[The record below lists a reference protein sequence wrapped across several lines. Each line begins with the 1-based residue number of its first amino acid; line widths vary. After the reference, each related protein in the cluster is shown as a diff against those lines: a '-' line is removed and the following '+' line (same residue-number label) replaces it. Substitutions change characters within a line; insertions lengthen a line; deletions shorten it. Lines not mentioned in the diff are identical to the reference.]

1 MLDLI
6 ASLSLL
12 EVLAVTAYGM
22 FLILLCAGALFLIY
36 KVARA
41 AIAAGS
47 RRDAAESPAPPQ
59 EDEDEIHAVLISA
72 VSEAVHLP
80 VDKFRIVSIRQ
91 IG

>member
-22 FLILLCAGALFLIY
+22 FLILLCAGVLFLIY
-36 KVARA
+36 KAARA
-41 AIAAGS
+41 AIAAVS

-59 EDEDEIHAVLISA
+59 EDEIHAVLISA

-91 IG
+91 ID